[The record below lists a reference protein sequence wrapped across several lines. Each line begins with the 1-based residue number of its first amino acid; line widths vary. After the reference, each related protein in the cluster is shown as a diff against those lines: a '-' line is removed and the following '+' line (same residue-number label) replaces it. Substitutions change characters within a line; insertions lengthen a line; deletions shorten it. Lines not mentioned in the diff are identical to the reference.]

1 VQGFVEGREGVEVV
15 GLVGIDVIG
24 SKAAETRLAGFQ
36 DVAAREA
43 GLVGARFESNQDFR
57 RQDDIFAA
65 RAQCLTEHSLRL
77 TKRRLGGHCR
87 RSSDGSKG
95 IPETTKAGL
104 PFQCAEDFNLCNR
117 PNLGLPATAIGTSG
131 VEIIS
136 SPVSTKQQIQMAT
149 KPYF

>member
-1 VQGFVEGREGVEVV
+1 V

-77 TKRRLGGHCR
+77 TKRVDVCRVKQVYRLRLGGRCR